1 MSAPYEIRAL
11 RGPSRPLR
19 APYLLTL
26 NRHRG
31 LAIGLLV
38 AGVVAISVVN
48 TFGIRDF
55 RWAWVL
61 TVAILTAGFMVIGG
75 AVNGRLEGVL
85 IDNRNRVSLSKFQAT
100 LWTLV
105 VTSALISAAALNL
118 KNGHAPALEIALP
131 VELLLA
137 MGISASTYV
146 ATPTLLSLKAG
157 QAEASASAIEAT
169 SEKLN
174 LPPGQASASGRVFS
188 LNHSAYA
195 SWTDMFRGDEVNNA
209 ASADLSKVQ
218 QFTITLLLIGVY
230 CADLWRAFGATRF
243 AEMPELSPGFVTLMG
258 ISHAS
263 YLAYKAAPHGGKAGG
278 DDRADPRTEAVG

>member
-1 MSAPYEIRAL
+1 MTT
-11 RGPSRPLR
+11 PSKALR

-31 LAIGLLV
+31 LAIALLV
-38 AGVVAISVVN
+38 LGVVAISIIN
-48 TFGIRDF
+48 TLGAWDF
-55 RWAWVL
+55 RWAWVVTL
-61 TVAILTAGFMVIGG
+61 GILTAGVMVIGG
-75 AVNGRLEGVL
+75 AVNGRFEGVL

-100 LWTLV
+100 LWTLLLA
-105 VTSALISAAALNL
+105 SALISAAALNL
-118 KNGHAPALEIALP
+118 ENGHTPALEITLP

-137 MGISASTYV
+137 MGISAGTYV

-157 QAEASASAIEAT
+157 QTDASAEALEAT

-174 LPPGQASASGRVFS
+174 LPPGQTSASGQVFS
-188 LNHSAYA
+188 MNHSAYA

-218 QFTITLLLIGVY
+218 QFIITLLLIGVY
-230 CADLWRAFGATRF
+230 CADLWRAFGATAF
-243 AEMPELSPGFVTLMG
+243 AEMPALSPGFVILMG

-263 YLAYKAAPHGGKAGG
+263 YLAYKAAPHGGKAN
-278 DDRADPRTEAVG
+278 DDGHADPRTEAVG